1 MILGMSPLPS
11 SAPDLSPRPRA
22 VERPAPPSRRWAL
35 CLCVAV
41 AAAAGLALYFGAGRS
56 AARRKAGLA
65 VTVPTVVV
73 RWGNLDQ
80 TVAVAGQ
87 TTSPRFASVII
98 PVQRG
103 RGRGQLHLTRLASG
117 GSVVRAGDV
126 VAEVD
131 ALNLKEQ
138 LGDLDD
144 SVSQWEADVRK
155 RKAQQ
160 AVEWDSLAQNLR
172 ASRANADKAGI
183 NRGTAEV
190 VSPIDREILRLS
202 QEEAEARYR
211 QQREALPL
219 KQISIEADL
228 RLLELHREWLQLRRD
243 RMARD
248 LENYTFRAPM
258 DGMVVMGNVYRPGSS
273 DSAQYKVGDQVRP
286 GQVLM
291 KIMQTAN
298 MQLAGAVSQ
307 VESRLLQVG
316 QRALVF
322 FDAIPGLTLQG
333 KVQKV
338 GAMAIRGRRENY
350 YVRTVPATVEIEGS
364 DPRLIPDLS
373 GAAEILIGRQ
383 EDVLVLPLEALFEEG
398 DQDFVYLKTGESFE
412 KHEVE
417 VGTRSHT
424 HAAVLSGLSTG
435 QEVATEPPPAEQ

>member
-1 MILGMSPLPS
+1 MILGMFPQTSP
-11 SAPDLSPRPRA
+11 APVPSPRPKA

-35 CLCVAV
+35 WLCVAV
-41 AAAAGLALYFGAGRS
+41 AAAAGLAMYFGAGRS
-56 AARRKAGLA
+56 AALRKAGVA
-65 VTVPTVVV
+65 ATVPTVAV

-80 TVAVAGQ
+80 TVAVTGQ
-87 TTSPRFASVII
+87 TMSPHFASIII

-103 RGRGQLHLTRLASG
+103 RGRGQLHLTKLASG

-131 ALNLKEQ
+131 ALVLKEQ
-138 LGDLDD
+138 LSDMDD

-160 AVEWDSLAQNLR
+160 AVEWESLAQNLR
-172 ASRANADKAGI
+172 NSRANADKAGAD
-183 NRGTAEV
+183 RRSAEV
-190 VSPIDREILRLS
+190 RSPIDREILRLG

-228 RLLELHREWLQLRRD
+228 RILQIYRDWLQLRRD
-243 RMARD
+243 SMAKD
-248 LENYTFRAPM
+248 LENFTFRAPM
-258 DGMVVMGNVYRPGSS
+258 DGMVVMGNVYRPGAS

-291 KIMQTAN
+291 KIMQTSS
-298 MQLAGAVSQ
+298 MQLAGAVNQ

-316 QRALVF
+316 QPAKVF

-338 GAMAIRGRRENY
+338 GAIAVRGRRENY
-350 YVRTVPATVEIEGS
+350 FVRSVAATVEIEGS

-373 GAAEILIGRQ
+373 GAAEILIDRQ
-383 EDVLVLPLEALFEEG
+383 ENVLVLPLEALFGQG
-398 DQDFVYLKTGESFE
+398 DQEFVYLKTGESFE
-412 KHEVE
+412 KHQVE
-417 VGTRSHT
+417 VGTRSYT
-424 HAAVLSGLSTG
+424 HAEVLSGLSAD
-435 QEVATEPPPAEQ
+435 QIVATELPPAEQ

>member
-1 MILGMSPLPS
+1 
-11 SAPDLSPRPRA
+11 
-22 VERPAPPSRRWAL
+22 
-35 CLCVAV
+35 V
-41 AAAAGLALYFGAGRS
+41 AAAVAGLALYFGAGRS
-56 AARRKAGLA
+56 AARHKAGLA

-80 TVAVAGQ
+80 TVAVTGQ
-87 TTSPRFASVII
+87 TTSPRFASIII
-98 PVQRG
+98 PIQRG
-103 RGRGQLHLTRLASG
+103 RARGQLHLTKLASG

-131 ALNLKEQ
+131 ALTLKEQ
-138 LGDLDD
+138 LSDLDD

-160 AVEWDSLAQNLR
+160 TVEWESLAQNLR
-172 ASRANADKAGI
+172 ISRANAEKAEI
-183 NRGTAEV
+183 DRGAAEV
-190 VSPIDREILRLS
+190 KSPIDREILRLG

-228 RLLELHREWLQLRRD
+228 RVMQLNRERLQVRRD
-243 RMARD
+243 RMAKD

-258 DGMVVMGNVYRPGSS
+258 DGMVVMGNLNRPGSS

-291 KIMQTAN
+291 KIMQTSS

-307 VESRLLQVG
+307 VESRLIQVG
-316 QRALVF
+316 QRALVS
-322 FDAIPGLTLQG
+322 FDAIPGLRLEG

-338 GAMAIRGRRENY
+338 GAMAVRGRRESY
-350 YVRTVPATVEIEGS
+350 YVRTVPATVEIQGS

-373 GAAEILIGRQ
+373 GAAEILIDRQ
-383 EDVLVLPLEALFEEG
+383 ENVLVLPLEALFEEG

-417 VGTRSHT
+417 VGSRSNT
-424 HAAVLSGLSTG
+424 HAAVLSGLSAD
-435 QEVATEPPPAEQ
+435 QEVATAPPPTEQ